1 MIPLYWM
8 PTLAEKSAML
18 LEAKNLSV
26 AYGHAK
32 AIIEDVS
39 FSVAKGEIVAMLG
52 ANGAGKSTA
61 LKAVSGVL
69 TAAGGNITTGEVLF
83 RGQSIVGFRA
93 DQLVAKGISLV
104 PEGRRVFTSMTV
116 RENLEMGGFLIRDSK
131 KIRTRIDHVLAML
144 GPLRDR
150 LSQKAGTLSGGEQQM
165 LSLGRALMLEPAL
178 LLVDEPSLGLSPNF
192 VETVFEK
199 LQEINRSG
207 TSILLVE
214 QNAWMALEICSRAYV
229 FETGKIVLAGE
240 QADLLAD
247 ERVRDIF
254 LGGGSGW

>member
-1 MIPLYWM
+1 M

-32 AIIEDVS
+32 TIEDVS

-69 TAAGGNITTGEVLF
+69 TAAGGNITAGEVLF
-83 RGQSIVGFRA
+83 KGQSIVGLRP
-93 DQLVAKGISLV
+93 DQLVAKGVSLV

-116 RENLEMGGFLIRDSK
+116 RENLEMGGFLIQDSK
-131 KIRTRIDHVLAML
+131 KIRTCIDHVLAML

-178 LLVDEPSLGLSPNF
+178 LLIDEPSLGLSPNF

-199 LQEINRSG
+199 LQEINCSG

-214 QNAWMALEICSRAYV
+214 QNARMALEICNRAYV
-229 FETGKIVLAGE
+229 FETGKIVLEGT
-240 QADLLAD
+240 QTDLLLDAKIS
-247 ERVRDIF
+247 DIF
-254 LGGGSGW
+254 LGSG